1 MKVFDNFHSNH
12 ESFQGICFECLTHEC
27 VIISCFLIFLG
38 GPVTLYEKNERRHVL
53 IGTVHGAFAS
63 CDNSLPGIFVRVD
76 DSSNLQFLHKEA
88 LNSGMQIYWNT
99 ISCFKSKSG

>member
-1 MKVFDNFHSNH
+1 MN
-12 ESFQGICFECLTHEC
+12 
-27 VIISCFLIFLG
+27 FLG
-38 GPVTLYEKNERRHVL
+38 GPVTLYEKNEERHVL

-88 LNSGMQIYWNT
+88 LNSGI
-99 ISCFKSKSG
+99 